1 MVAAETVEMGRHRP
15 LVAGRAQ
22 PQVDIV
28 EPALPGHGGD
38 GGDQPLGEAGVV
50 LADAERSGTIRPLG
64 TGRMIIDEDEI
75 EIGRSRHL
83 APAKLAKAPHFVRII
98 GGQWKRTR
106 LAVADKPGL
115 RPTPDRVRE
124 TLFNWLASLAGVG
137 GGELPAWHCIDAFA
151 GTGALGL
158 EAASRGAAEVLL
170 LERDA
175 RLAQALRAACE
186 RLGAQ
191 RVQVQATD
199 ALRWMASQAGGTAFD
214 IVFVDP
220 PFDRGLWEAALD
232 AARPLLSADGRL
244 YLEAD
249 RPFEAD
255 RLAAHGYALLRHAR
269 AGQVHAHLMAGA
281 PPPEGSAPA

>member
-1 MVAAETVEMGRHRP
+1 MA
-15 LVAGRAQ
+15 
-22 PQVDIV
+22 
-28 EPALPGHGGD
+28 
-38 GGDQPLGEAGVV
+38 
-50 LADAERSGTIRPLG
+50 
-64 TGRMIIDEDEI
+64 
-75 EIGRSRHL
+75 L
-83 APAKLAKAPHFVRII
+83 APPPRTARPRPSPRDAPGEVRLI
-98 GGQWKRTR
+98 GGQWKRSK
-106 LAVADKPGL
+106 LPVLDAAGL
-115 RPTPDRVRE
+115 RPTPDRLRE
-124 TLFNWLASLAGVG
+124 TLFNWLGQDLSGLRC
-137 GGELPAWHCIDAFA
+137 LDAFA